1 MFHEITKIIEEF
13 LTSRIAFTKRMS
25 LNKLHILSLFFVVF
39 ITLGCEAPQEK
50 NQVEFSRRYLC
61 DAEIFDEVSWSFM
74 EATGQSVHFQ
84 NVDTRSRE
92 IAWSGEFSAELT
104 PLRPYGFTVIIDS
117 VMPDDYLQIS
127 AMILTENSTGFLVVD
142 GGEELYFTSK
152 EIVKSDDS
160 GWEKIQLECFIPP
173 NFIKDSIKVYAWL
186 SGPGRMFVDD
196 FEVNHR
202 RTREFPLFDSINGL
216 QLFADEQSIRLLSDR
231 RLSAFSTGV
240 LENHDEDFSPVI
252 LFDGDNFMDARFRL
266 KGDLVDHI
274 QGSKWSFRI
283 KLRDGFSWQNM
294 LTFSIHTPIARDF
307 LNEWVAHKIFEDED
321 ILTTRYGF
329 VPVML
334 NGKSLGI
341 YAWEEHFEKQLIES
355 RNRREGPI
363 IRFDETYFWRRVIEA
378 NLTGKSW
385 DVNYFASS
393 KIAPFK
399 SGSILA
405 DSLKW
410 NQMVDGANLLE
421 QFRTSSMP
429 VDRIFDL
436 DKLARYYALVDITRA
451 RHGFV
456 WHNMRFY
463 FNPITCL
470 LEPIAFDGYIEGGVY
485 QRFESPVIGLTDP
498 LEIIGS
504 EPQELML
511 FQVFSNELFN
521 KKYLGYL
528 MQYSDE
534 KFVNQIISSLMPEI
548 DSLSALIR
556 QEFPS
561 YHYDN
566 SFLGTNARFIR
577 EHISQISENVSKLG
591 FTFSGHLKN
600 QDEKSFTK
608 EVNDAL
614 ITGLVHAYVKPDER
628 IIQIENFHSDTIH
641 INGYKQELSPLSLF
655 DDPVILEGSGG
666 KGVKREISLP
676 ADMPDSIQFEVGSK
690 SYLIAINP
698 WPRPEGLS
706 SRQISENS
714 SLMPD
719 WQVNGDTI
727 LIEGVF
733 SLDKDVFIPSGYK
746 VIFASGS
753 ELDLTS
759 GCGFFSSSPIYMNG
773 NAEMPVKVYS
783 SDRTSNGFN
792 VFQAEERSVIQNTI
806 FEGLGNIRRGGWQT
820 PSAITFYESDV
831 DFISCT
837 FTGNHLCDDA
847 LNIVRSDFLVDGC
860 LFENTFADA
869 FDSDYCTGIVR
880 DSRFNITGNDAID
893 FSGSRV
899 LIEKC
904 TMSDISDKAISGGEN
919 SFLDVRE
926 CTVQGA
932 IIGIASKDLSLV
944 KVDEIEINKAVY
956 GLVSFI
962 KKPEYGPARII
973 VENLRLR
980 DTHIYHKLEI
990 GSDLTVNGRL
1000 IKGTEKNLA
1009 LRLYQ

>member
-1 MFHEITKIIEEF
+1 MLYEITKIIEEF
-13 LTSRIAFTKRMS
+13 LTSQIPFSKRMS
-25 LNKLHILSLFFVVF
+25 FNKLQIITLLIVVF
-39 ITLGCEAPQEK
+39 IVFGCEAPQEK
-50 NQVEFSRRYLC
+50 IQTEFSRRYLC
-61 DAEIFDEVSWSFM
+61 DAELYDEASWSFL
-74 EATGQSVHFQ
+74 EANGQSVRFQ

-92 IAWSGEFSAELT
+92 LAWSGEYSAELT
-104 PLRPYGFTVIIDS
+104 SERPYGFTAIIDS
-117 VMPDDYLQIS
+117 IMPDDYLQIS
-127 AMILTENSTGFLVVD
+127 AMIRAEDAIGFLVVD

-152 EIVKSDDS
+152 EIIWRDDS
-160 GWEKIQLECFIPP
+160 GWEKIQLECFVPP
-173 NFIKDSIKVYAWL
+173 NFQNDSVKVYAWI
-186 SGPGRMFVDD
+186 SGQGRMFADD
-196 FEVNHR
+196 FEVIHR
-202 RTREFPLFDSINGL
+202 RTRDFPLYDSIPGL
-216 QLFADEQSIRLLSDR
+216 QLFADEQSMNLLSER

-252 LFDGDNFMDARFRL
+252 VFDGQNFMDARFRL
-266 KGDLVDHI
+266 KGDLADHI
-274 QGSKWSFRI
+274 QGPKWSFRI
-283 KLRDGFSWQNM
+283 KLRDGFSWQNI
-294 LTFSIHTPIARDF
+294 LTFSVHTPIARDF
-307 LNEWVAHKIFEDED
+307 LSEWAAHRIFEDED

-341 YAWEEHFEKQLIES
+341 YAWEEHFEKQLVES
-355 RNRREGPI
+355 RSRREGPI
-363 IRFDETYFWRRVIEA
+363 IRFDETFFWKRVMEA
-378 NLTGKSW
+378 NLTGRSW
-385 DVNYFASS
+385 DVNYFSSS
-393 KIAPFK
+393 KITPFK

-410 NQMVDGANLLE
+410 NQMVDGSNLLE

-436 DKLARYYALVDITRA
+436 DKLARYYALVDLTRA

-485 QRFESPVIGLTDP
+485 QRFESPVVGLTEASE
-498 LEIIGS
+498 LEGA

-511 FQVFSNELFN
+511 FQVFSNDLFN
-521 KKYLGYL
+521 QKYLEYL
-528 MQYSDE
+528 VQYSD
-534 KFVNQIISSLMPEI
+534 KKYVDRLVDGLMPEI

-556 QEFPS
+556 KEFPS
-561 YHYDN
+561 YRYDKA
-566 SFLGTNARFIR
+566 FLGNNARFIR
-577 EHISQISENVSKLG
+577 ENISQISENVEKLG
-591 FTFSGHLKN
+591 SAFLSQKENQKERTFSN
-600 QDEKSFTK
+600 

-614 ITGLVHAYVKPDER
+614 IKGLVHAYVKPDEK
-628 IIQIENFHSDTIH
+628 IIQIENFHSDSIY
-641 INGYKQELSPLSLF
+641 INGYKQGLSPLTLF
-655 DDPVILEGSGG
+655 DDPAILAGSRG
-666 KGVKREISLP
+666 KGVLREISLLP
-676 ADMPDSIQFEVGSK
+676 GMPDSIQFEAGGK

-714 SLMPD
+714 SIMPD
-719 WQVNGDTI
+719 WPVKGDTL
-727 LIEGVF
+727 LIDGVF
-733 SLDKDVFIPSGYK
+733 KLDSDVFIPSGFK

-753 ELDLTS
+753 ELDLTGGS
-759 GCGFFSSSPIYMNG
+759 GFFSSSPVYMEG
-773 NAEMPVKVYS
+773 IPERPVRVFS
-783 SDRTSNGFN
+783 SDRTSHGFN
-792 VFQAEERSVIQNTI
+792 VFQADERSVIQNAI
-806 FEGLGNIRRGGWQT
+806 FEGLSNIRRGGWQT

-837 FTGNHLCDDA
+837 FTGNHQCDDA
-847 LNIVRSDFLVDGC
+847 LNVVRSDFLVDGC

-880 DSRFNITGNDAID
+880 DSRFNNTGNDAID

-904 TMSDISDKAISGGEN
+904 TMTDISDKAISGGEN
-919 SFLDVRE
+919 SFLEVRKCE
-926 CTVQGA
+926 VHGA

-973 VENLRLR
+973 VDNLRLR

-1000 IKGTEKNLA
+1000 ILGSEKNLA